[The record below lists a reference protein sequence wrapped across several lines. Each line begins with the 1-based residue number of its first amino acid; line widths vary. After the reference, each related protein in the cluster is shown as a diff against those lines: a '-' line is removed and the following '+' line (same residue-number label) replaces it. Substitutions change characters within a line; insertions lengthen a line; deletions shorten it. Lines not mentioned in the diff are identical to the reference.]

1 MLFCEGLRIRFS
13 SGHGFLVGS
22 FYLLDFL
29 QSCFI
34 SRSIYISHLWIS
46 YVFFAFVF
54 LTFAACPF
62 DFQFLSF
69 GVCAFMLESILYKL
83 LL

>member
-1 MLFCEGLRIRFS
+1 M
-13 SGHGFLVGS
+13 
-22 FYLLDFL
+22 
-29 QSCFI
+29 
-34 SRSIYISHLWIS
+34 
-46 YVFFAFVF
+46 FFAFVF